1 MTLLEEK
8 RTAAPPRPA
17 SPSRGS
23 VTLRDLG
30 LGIRFAAA
38 GGREGWIRTLLTAV
52 GVGLGVALLLLASS
66 VPHLLDERNAREQ
79 ARSEARI
86 SGSSEFSDA
95 NAPKS
100 DSSVLRVNTTTEY
113 HDRTVAGHLMR
124 PDGSKPALPPGIDRM
139 PAADTM
145 VVSPALRELLDAP
158 GNELLRE
165 RLPYEITGTI
175 GDAGLRSPV
184 NSSTTRAATP

>member
-8 RTAAPPRPA
+8 LPAAPPRPA

-66 VPHLLDERNAREQ
+66 VPHLLDERSAREQ
-79 ARSEARI
+79 ARSEMRI
-86 SGSSEFSDA
+86 SDSPDA
-95 NAPKS
+95 SAPKS
-100 DSSVLRVNTTTEY
+100 DSSVLR
-113 HDRTVAGHLMR
+113 
-124 PDGSKPALPPGIDRM
+124 
-139 PAADTM
+139 
-145 VVSPALRELLDAP
+145 
-158 GNELLRE
+158 
-165 RLPYEITGTI
+165 
-175 GDAGLRSPV
+175 
-184 NSSTTRAATP
+184 

>member
-8 RTAAPPRPA
+8 RPAAPPRPA

-66 VPHLLDERNAREQ
+66 VPHLLDARNAREQ
-79 ARSEARI
+79 ARSETRI

-100 DSSVLRVNTTTEY
+100 DSSVLRINTTTEY
-113 HDRTVAGHLMR
+113 HDRTVAGLPDAPRRLEAR
-124 PDGSKPALPPGIDRM
+124 PTAGDRPHARAGHDGRL
-139 PAADTM
+139 
-145 VVSPALRELLDAP
+145 PALRELLDEP

-175 GDAGLRSPV
+175 RDAGLSSPV

>member
-8 RTAAPPRPA
+8 RPVAPPRPA
-17 SPSRGS
+17 APSRGS

-79 ARSEARI
+79 ARSETRI
-86 SGSSEFSDA
+86 SDSPDA

-100 DSSVLRVNTTTEY
+100 DSSVLRINTTTEY
-113 HDRTVAGHLMR
+113 HDRTVEGYLMR
-124 PDGSKPALPPGIDRM
+124 PDGSAPVLPPGIDRI
-139 PAADTM
+139 PAPDTM
-145 VVSPALRELLDAP
+145 VVSPALRELLDDP

-184 NSSTTRAATP
+184 NCSTTRAATP